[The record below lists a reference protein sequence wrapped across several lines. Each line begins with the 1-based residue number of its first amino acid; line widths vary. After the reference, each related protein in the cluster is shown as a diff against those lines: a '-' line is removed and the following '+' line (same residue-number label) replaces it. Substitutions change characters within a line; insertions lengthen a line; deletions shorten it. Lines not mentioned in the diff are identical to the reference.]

1 MAQYMMHA
9 MNGRRFR
16 MVMKTHGLKRR
27 LADVDSRIADL
38 DRCAAE
44 TRSELESS
52 PNGLSEEAL
61 KVYESIKHE
70 YLAERAEIVSK
81 IGRKSRL

>member
-1 MAQYMMHA
+1 
-9 MNGRRFR
+9 
-16 MVMKTHGLKRR
+16 MVMETHGLKRK

-38 DRCAAE
+38 DRCAVE

-61 KVYESIKHE
+61 KAYESIKRE
-70 YLAERAEIVSK
+70 YLAERAAIVSQ
-81 IGRKSRL
+81 IGRKSSL